1 MAKQYRAVPNKHGKL
16 PEIRAAKETTSA
28 KLGSLSP
35 DETVF
40 DALEEAIGPDGLR
53 RVRISR
59 GYVAM
64 IRVCRPQ
71 LMQPCA
77 PHSLLPRPPPRL
89 GIERAP
95 HLTPAHCADGSASV
109 KVGPRRADHCV

>member
-28 KLGSLSP
+28 KLGSLNP

-59 GYVAM
+59 GCVAM
-64 IRVCRPQ
+64 VHVCIPQ
-71 LMQPCA
+71 LVQPCA
-77 PHSLLPRPPPRL
+77 PFYHARPRAQVSSALHISLPPTVQMDQHP
-89 GIERAP
+89 
-95 HLTPAHCADGSASV
+95 
-109 KVGPRRADHCV
+109 